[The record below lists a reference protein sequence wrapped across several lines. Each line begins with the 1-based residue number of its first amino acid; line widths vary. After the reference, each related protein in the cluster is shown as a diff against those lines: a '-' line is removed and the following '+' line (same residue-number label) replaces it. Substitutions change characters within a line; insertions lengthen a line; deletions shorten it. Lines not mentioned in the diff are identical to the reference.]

1 MTMALYLDVL
11 VAALLVATIAYA
23 FVLNR
28 KLGRLRADR
37 DGFEK
42 MLQKFVAATERA
54 EHGVALLQ
62 RTANAS
68 AAELDSKRD
77 GAVALRNDLEF
88 LVARA
93 NEQAD
98 RLEAQISKGR
108 KHEAPRRAASGE
120 NLFDRLREEQ
130 RAEQVRE
137 DDPFQAANDADTV
150 SDHGVT
156 PAWLTAARK
165 VAGASEGLR

>member
-11 VAALLVATIAYA
+11 VAVLLTATIAYA

-37 DGFEK
+37 EGFEK

-54 EHGVALLQ
+54 ESGVAMLQ
-62 RTANAS
+62 RTADAS

-108 KHEAPRRAASGE
+108 EQEAPRQATPRE
-120 NLFDRLREEQ
+120 NIFDRLRKEE
-130 RAEQVRE
+130 RAERKPQDEAFR
-137 DDPFQAANDADTV
+137 AANDAETDI
-150 SDHGVT
+150 DDAVT

>member
-11 VAALLVATIAYA
+11 VAVLLVATIAYA

-37 DGFEK
+37 SGFET
-42 MLQKFVAATERA
+42 MLKKFVAATERA
-54 EHGVALLQ
+54 EKGVALLQ
-62 RTANAS
+62 RTADAS

-98 RLEAQISKGR
+98 RLEAQISVGR
-108 KHEAPRRAASGE
+108 GQEAPRRSSAGTK
-120 NLFDRLREEQ
+120 LFDRLREER
-130 RAEQVRE
+130 RAEQSRDE
-137 DDPFQAANDADTV
+137 DMIDAANDGETFDDDA
-150 SDHGVT
+150 VT

-165 VAGASEGLR
+165 VAGAGEGLR